1 MGESSERIIFEKAGG
16 IARLTLNRPEV
27 RNCVDRRTLEELLE
41 CLEECENDPAV
52 RVVVLTGTGTAF
64 SSGADLK
71 YLRTQDA
78 QGFASFIRLYHTV
91 CGRMESLSQP
101 IIAAVN
107 GTALAGGLELMLACD
122 LVIAVEDAQIGDH
135 HANINA
141 IPGGGSS
148 QRLPRAI
155 GARKAKELIFT
166 GNRLSAREAEAIG
179 LVNRVAPA
187 GRLDAVV
194 MEIAEFLAWKDPWV
208 LKTAKYLVNVGMQG
222 DLAAGLRMEERA
234 ITQRRF
240 DAETRGNRDG
250 DATWTSS

>member
-1 MGESSERIIFEKAGG
+1 MGNRDERVIFEKAGG
-16 IARLTLNRPEV
+16 IARITLNRPEV

-166 GNRLSAREAEAIG
+166 GNRLSAREAEAMG
-179 LVNRVAPA
+179 LVNRVAPV
-187 GRLDAVV
+187 GRLDEVV
-194 MEIAEFLAWKDPWV
+194 RETAGSLAGKDPWV
-208 LKTAKYLVNVGMQG
+208 LRTVKYLINRGTETDLDTGLKMEEQAITERRFEAEAQREQG
-222 DLAAGLRMEERA
+222 DRPW
-234 ITQRRF
+234 I
-240 DAETRGNRDG
+240 
-250 DATWTSS
+250 SS

>member
-1 MGESSERIIFEKAGG
+1 MGKFIKVAQVGDVAIV
-16 IARLTLNRPEV
+16 TLNRPEV

-41 CLEECENDPAV
+41 CLEECEGDLGV
-52 RVVVLTGTGTAF
+52 RVVVLTGSGTAF

-91 CGRMESLSQP
+91 CNRMESLSKP

-107 GTALAGGLELMLACD
+107 GIAIAGGLELALACD
-122 LVIAVEDAQIGDH
+122 LIVATEDAELGDH
-135 HANINA
+135 HANINT
-141 IPGGGSS
+141 IPGSGSS

-194 MEIAEFLAWKDPWV
+194 MEIAEFLTGKDPWV
-208 LKTAKYLVNVGMQG
+208 LKTVKYLVNVGMQG